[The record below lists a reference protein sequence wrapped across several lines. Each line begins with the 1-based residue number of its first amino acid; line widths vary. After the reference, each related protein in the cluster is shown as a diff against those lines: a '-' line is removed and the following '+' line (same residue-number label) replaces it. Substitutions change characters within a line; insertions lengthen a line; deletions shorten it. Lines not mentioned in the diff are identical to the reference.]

1 MGNSDMGLA
10 TSKQLMCAIFRGE
23 EGADEALEEL
33 QASVEE
39 EEVLIDSLTLLCM
52 DEEEVI
58 SITESQGENP
68 YWCGVLAA
76 VVGLVS
82 GPISA
87 MQESGEGLLAWLDD
101 EVGLARE
108 SMEEIVS
115 SLESGGSVMLGI
127 MDSDVGELVEE
138 ALEDVSEEIIWYEV
152 GSELDHAD

>member
-1 MGNSDMGLA
+1 MGNRDMGLA

-39 EEVLIDSLTLLCM
+39 EEVLIDSLSLLCM

-58 SITESQGENP
+58 SITESQGENA
-68 YWCGVLAA
+68 YWCGILAA
-76 VVGLVS
+76 IVGLVA

-87 MQESGEGLLAWLDD
+87 MEESEEGLLAWLDD

-138 ALEDVSEEIIWYEV
+138 ALEEVCEEITWYEV
-152 GSELDHAD
+152 ASDLDHAD

>member
-1 MGNSDMGLA
+1 MA

-39 EEVLIDSLTLLCM
+39 EEVLIDSLSLLCM

-58 SITESQGENP
+58 SITESQGENA
-68 YWCGVLAA
+68 YWCGILAA
-76 VVGLVS
+76 IVGLVA

-87 MQESGEGLLAWLDD
+87 MEESEEGLLAWLDD

-138 ALEDVSEEIIWYEV
+138 ALEEVCEEITWYEV
-152 GSELDHAD
+152 GSDLDHAD